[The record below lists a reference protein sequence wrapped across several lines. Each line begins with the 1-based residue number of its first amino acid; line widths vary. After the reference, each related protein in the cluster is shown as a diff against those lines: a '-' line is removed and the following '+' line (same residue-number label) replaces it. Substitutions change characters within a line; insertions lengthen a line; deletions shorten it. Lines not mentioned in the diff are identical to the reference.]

1 MDNAGTLADAAQ
13 LESALRG
20 DLTAGERVLWHG
32 VPDPK
37 YLNSGF
43 AMWLFAIP
51 WMAFALGWTG
61 IALVVYLSTFDD
73 PTATW
78 ARVWGWIMPLFGT
91 PFVAIG
97 GWMLYE
103 PIRLRAEAGR
113 TLHVLTNR
121 RLLSV
126 MLGKT
131 RTSKSVDLA
140 KLGPVTIKERAN
152 GWGDV
157 SVETGSSTDSDGD
170 RRTDRFEMTGVPDV
184 ARLKQLLMQ
193 RHLARV

>member
-1 MDNAGTLADAAQ
+1 MGDADTLSESMQ
-13 LESALRG
+13 LETALRG

-51 WMAFALGWTG
+51 WTAFSLGWTG
-61 IALVVYLSTFDD
+61 IALAVYLSSFEKADTG
-73 PTATW
+73 A
-78 ARVWGWIMPLFGT
+78 VHIWGWIMPLFGT
-91 PFVAIG
+91 PFIAVG
-97 GWMLYE
+97 GWMLYQ
-103 PIRLRAEAGR
+103 PIRLRTEAGR
-113 TLHVLTNR
+113 TLHALTNR

-126 MLGKT
+126 TLGKT
-131 RTSKSVDLA
+131 RISKSVDLA

-157 SVETGSSTDSDGD
+157 SVETGSSVDSEGD

-193 RHLARV
+193 RHLARA

>member
-91 PFVAIG
+91 PF
-97 GWMLYE
+97 
-103 PIRLRAEAGR
+103 RLRAEAGR